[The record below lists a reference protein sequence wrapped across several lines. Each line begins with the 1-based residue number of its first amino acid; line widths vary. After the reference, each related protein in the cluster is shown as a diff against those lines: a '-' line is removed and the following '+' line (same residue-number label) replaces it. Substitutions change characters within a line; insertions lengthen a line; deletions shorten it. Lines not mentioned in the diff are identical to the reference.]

1 MSCLAYALFAVAFN
15 FASTLLLKFEATSTS
30 NQLFQMFC
38 NSLSFTYFV
47 RPYTFPLSLSLFH
60 SGWEIIVSLLRL
72 MLLLFLTML
81 SSWFYDV
88 GVVVAVVD
96 LFCIA
101 LVYVVISI

>member
-47 RPYTFPLSLSLFH
+47 RPYTFPSLSLSL
-60 SGWEIIVSLLRL
+60 SLRMGDNSVL
-72 MLLLFLTML
+72 
-81 SSWFYDV
+81 
-88 GVVVAVVD
+88 VAINVITI
-96 LFCIA
+96 FNYA
-101 LVYVVISI
+101 QQLVL